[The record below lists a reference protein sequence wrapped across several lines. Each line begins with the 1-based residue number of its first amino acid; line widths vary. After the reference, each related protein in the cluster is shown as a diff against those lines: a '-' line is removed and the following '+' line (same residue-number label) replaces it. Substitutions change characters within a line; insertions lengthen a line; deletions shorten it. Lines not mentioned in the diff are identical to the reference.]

1 MRRIQRSEL
10 PQFSILLGALFLE
23 LAFAPLLMNVAG
35 GVSVARVATAL
46 VLLAALG
53 VSGVRRVALVVFVL
67 AMGGQAIE
75 DRSAWTWAPLVAAAL
90 RLLFFG
96 YVFARILAHVVRKE
110 RVDLDTIAAAVCTYM
125 LLGIIWAELYVITE
139 RLLPGSF
146 SIPDT
151 FQEQVVTNLRASLL
165 YFSFTALTT
174 VGYGDIHPATP
185 SLGGLAV
192 SEAVAGQVY
201 LAVLISRLVGMHLSS
216 GVSRGGGTPEA
227 HGPSSD
233 GTRE

>member
-1 MRRIQRSEL
+1 MRRVQRSEL

-23 LAFAPLLMNVAG
+23 LVFAPLLMNVAG
-35 GVSVARVATAL
+35 AVAVARVATAL

-53 VSGVRRVALVVFVL
+53 VSGLRRMGVVVFVL
-67 AMGGQAIE
+67 AMAGQSIE
-75 DRSAWTWAPLVAAAL
+75 DRSAWTWAPLIAPAL

-96 YVFARILAHVVRKE
+96 YVFARILSHVIRQEV
-110 RVDLDTIAAAVCTYM
+110 VDLDTIAAAVCTYM
-125 LLGIIWAELYVITE
+125 LLGVIWGELYIITE

-146 SIPDT
+146 SFPDS
-151 FQEQVVTNLRASLL
+151 FEAQNLTNLRASLL
-165 YFSFTALTT
+165 YFSFTTLTT

-192 SEAVAGQVY
+192 SEAIAGQVY

-216 GVSRGGGTPEA
+216 GVSPGGGTPGEQ
-227 HGPSSD
+227 GPSSD
-233 GTRE
+233 GRRG